1 MTLDNPYETYKKA
14 QVQTA
19 NQGKLIVML
28 YDGAIRFVKAAIE
41 AVGNNKLESA
51 HRNIVRAEDI
61 ITELLLSLDYD
72 KGGDIAKKLA
82 SIYIYVN
89 EQLLEA
95 NITKKN
101 EPLELVIKLMSDL
114 RESWAKISGQMTEA
128 DSFDMDKK
136 GGLNISG

>member
-1 MTLDNPYETYKKA
+1 MVQDNPFETYKKTS
-14 QVQTA
+14 VQTA

-28 YDGAIRFVKAAIE
+28 YDGAIRFAKAALEDIK
-41 AVGNNKLESA
+41 NKKIESA
-51 HRNIVRAEDI
+51 HKNIVRAEDI
-61 ITELLLSLDYD
+61 VTELLLSLDYE

-95 NITKKN
+95 NITKKG
-101 EPLELVIKLMSDL
+101 EPLELVVRLMSDL
-114 RESWAKISGQMTEA
+114 RESWAKISGQIT
-128 DSFDMDKK
+128 DSDTTDMDRR

>member
-1 MTLDNPYETYKKA
+1 MAQENPYETYKKA

-28 YDGAIRFVKAAIE
+28 YDGAIRFAKASTEAIK
-41 AVGNNKLESA
+41 NNKLEAA

-95 NITKKN
+95 NITKKA

-114 RESWAKISGQMTEA
+114 RESWVKISGQMTDA